1 VEIGRRRFLGRLGR
15 AWRLAAVGLCLALAF
30 PPSLAGADSGPLAG
44 RTVVIDPGHGGIDTG
59 AIANGLYEKDLTLP
73 ISLDVGALLAQ
84 GGAHVVYTRTA
95 DVTIGPPDNTT
106 AGLAA
111 RAAIANDAHADIFIS
126 IHANS
131 LNDPSFTGLT
141 TFFGAAGGYVDGVT
155 RTPSVV
161 DQSRLLA
168 QDVQHSVQQQ
178 TGEVDRGVQSADFY
192 VLGNTTM
199 PSILVE
205 TGFITNPTEAHHLAT
220 PAYQEQIAQGLVAGV
235 TQFFADVG
243 TTVKQSL
250 DANAGRFVQDVTLPD
265 HAAVPP
271 GQTVT
276 KTWKI
281 ANTGTTTWDGSYR
294 LVAQPG
300 GNLPGTGSVAL
311 PSVSP
316 GSTVMVS
323 TAITAPTAPGD
334 YSETWRLTAA
344 DGHAFGDPLWAEIT
358 VPGAPFV
365 PFWAETTQ
373 ATTLWTDADPHADA
387 LVQLAQWSFLRVTG
401 PATQGRYAATEPASQ
416 QQGYVD
422 ANTIGASGPP
432 PANYQPPRVA
442 PPFTPFWVETTR
454 QTPLRSGPTDPSAT
468 FGQLP
473 QWAALQVMAPQDGT
487 RLYVRNPSTG
497 GLAYVDAGAVGPSGP
512 PSGHAPAQ
520 PAGPPAP
527 STTGQGSSPVQ
538 PGAPPGDLYVVKPG
552 DTLFAIA
559 RHFHADLAVLA
570 KANGL
575 TDPSELR
582 AGTTLQI
589 PGAAPTFRPFW
600 VENVVATPLWS
611 GTDSAAT
618 QFGIAAQFTPMQV
631 LAPAVSG
638 RYPVRVFATGGMAY
652 VDAQAVGPAGPP
664 KGAQ

>member
-1 VEIGRRRFLGRLGR
+1 MWRRRRFPRRLCL
-15 AWRLAAVGLCLALAF
+15 ALRLTAVGLSLALAF
-30 PPSLAGADSGPLAG
+30 PPELTSAASGPLAG

-59 AIANGLYEKDLTLP
+59 AIANGLYEKDITLP
-73 ISLDVGALLAQ
+73 ISLDVGALLTQ
-84 GGAHVVYTRTA
+84 EGAHVIYTRTGDITVGPA
-95 DVTIGPPDNTT
+95 DDTT

-111 RAAIANDAHADIFIS
+111 RATIANDAHADIYVS

-141 TFFGAAGGYVDGVT
+141 TFYGASSGYIDGVT

-220 PAYQEQIAQGLVAGV
+220 PAYQEQIAEGLAVGV

-243 TTVKQSL
+243 TTIKQSL
-250 DANAGRFVQDVTLPD
+250 DANAERFVQDVTLPD
-265 HAAVPP
+265 HATLSP

-276 KTWKI
+276 KVWKI
-281 ANTGTTTWDGSYR
+281 ANTGTTTWNGSYR

-300 GNLPGTGSVAL
+300 GNLPGTVSVAL

-316 GSTVMVS
+316 GSTVTVS
-323 TAITAPTAPGD
+323 TAITAPAGPGD

-344 DGHAFGDPLWAEIT
+344 DGHTFGDPLWAEIT

-365 PFWAETTQ
+365 PFWAETTG
-373 ATTLWTDADPHADA
+373 ATTLWTDTDPHADA
-387 LVQLAQWSFLRVTG
+387 LVQLAQWTFLRVTG
-401 PATQGRYAATEPASQ
+401 PAMQGRYAVTEPASQ
-416 QQGYVD
+416 QQGFVD
-422 ANTIGASGPP
+422 ADAIGTSGPP

-468 FGQLP
+468 FALLP

-487 RLYVRNPSTG
+487 RLYVRNPGTG
-497 GLAYVDAGAVGPSGP
+497 GVAYVDAGAVGPSGP
-512 PSGHAPAQ
+512 PSDQATTPAAR
-520 PAGPPAP
+520 PSAP
-527 STTGQGSSPVQ
+527 STTGQDASSP
-538 PGAPPGDLYVVKPG
+538 PSGLYVVKPG

-575 TDPSELR
+575 TDPSDLR

-589 PGAAPTFRPFW
+589 PGAAPSFRPFW
-600 VENVVATPLWS
+600 VENVAATPLWS